1 MRVVATAGHVDHGKS
16 TLVLALTGTDPDRF
30 PEEKAR
36 GLTIDL
42 GFAFTT
48 LPSGTDIGFVDVP
61 GHTRF
66 IKNMLAGVG
75 AVDVAMLVVAAN
87 EGWKPQSEEHLR
99 ILDGLDIRHGIVVVT
114 KSELV
119 DAETLEIAQL
129 EVQEHLEGTTFAGL
143 EIVTCDARA
152 GVGLDTVRA
161 ALDRALAATPSAR
174 DDGRPRLW
182 IDRVFV
188 AKGAGTVVT
197 GTLTGGSI
205 AVDDELTA
213 GGHRVRVRG
222 IESHGTASGTG
233 ASGARVALNLVGVDH
248 QQIHR
253 GDAVVRPDQWRNVAT
268 VDVELAPLPGVE
280 VKRRGRLAAA
290 VGSGEHPVW
299 IRRLDDEFA
308 RVRFD
313 RPLPFAPGD
322 RMVLRDTGSNRTVAS
337 ARVLDTDPTRK
348 AADAP
353 ERLRRALP
361 ARVLD
366 TGWVP
371 IDELESRTGT
381 PLAAA
386 RTLMADGGGEEL
398 GGWFVATEAATLL
411 RTQATTLVT
420 ADHAEHPAA
429 PGTATPDL
437 ARRLR
442 ITVGQLEA
450 LVASAADLVLER
462 GHVHRRDHGGDPT
475 DSAPARALLA
485 VLGATPLAPPP
496 PDDRTLAGVLVRAGA
511 LVEIDGIYFTPA
523 AIAEARRL
531 VVAALADRGSLTIA
545 DARDVLGS
553 TRKYVVPLMTHLD
566 REGVTRRRGDDRI
579 PGPTSGLAGR

>member
-48 LPSGTDIGFVDVP
+48 LPSGTDVGFVDVP

-75 AVDVAMLVVAAN
+75 SVEVAMLVVAAN

-99 ILDGLDIRHGIVVVT
+99 ILDGLGIRHGIVVVT

-129 EVQEHLEGTTFAGL
+129 EVLDHVAGTTFEGL

-152 GVGLDTVRA
+152 RVGLDTVRA
-161 ALDRALAATPSAR
+161 ALDRALAAAPSAR
-174 DDGRPRLW
+174 DDGRARLW

-205 AVDDELTA
+205 AIDDELAA
-213 GGHRVRVRG
+213 GKHRVRVRG
-222 IESHGTASGTG
+222 IESHGTAGGTG
-233 ASGARVALNLVGVDH
+233 EVGARVALNVVGVDH
-248 QQIHR
+248 QELHR
-253 GDAVVRPDQWRNVAT
+253 GDAVVRADQWRYVTT
-268 VDVELAPLPGVE
+268 VDVELVPLPGID
-280 VKRRGRLAAA
+280 VKRRGRLHAA

-299 IRRLDDEFA
+299 IRRLDDTFA

-313 RPLPFAPGD
+313 DPLPFAPGD
-322 RMVLRDTGSNRTVAS
+322 RMMLRDSGSNLTVAG
-337 ARVLDTDPTRK
+337 ATVLDTDPTRK

-353 ERLRRALP
+353 GRLARPLP
-361 ARVLD
+361 ARILA

-371 IDELESRTGT
+371 VEQLEARTGL

-386 RTLMADGGGEEL
+386 RTLLTEGGGESL
-398 GGWFVATEAATLL
+398 GGWFAATDTATAL
-411 RTQATTLVT
+411 RSEATSAVT
-420 ADHAEHPAA
+420 ADHRGHPTA
-429 PGTATPDL
+429 PGTPVADL

-442 ITVGQLEA
+442 ITAAQLEA
-450 LVASAADLVLER
+450 LVASAAALVLER
-462 GHVHRRDHGGDPT
+462 GHVRHRDHVGDPT
-475 DSAPARALLA
+475 ESGPGRALVAALDA
-485 VLGATPLAPPP
+485 SPLAPPTP
-496 PDDRTLAGVLVRAGA
+496 SDRVLAGTLVRAGA
-511 LVEIDGIYFTPA
+511 LVEVDGIYFTA
-523 AIAEARRL
+523 AAVAEARRL
-531 VVAALADRGSLTIA
+531 VVAALAERGSLTIA

-553 TRKYVVPLMTHLD
+553 TRKYVVPLMNHMD
-566 REGVTRRRGDDRI
+566 RAGVTRRRGDDRI
-579 PGPTSGLAGR
+579 PGPTSGLTER